1 MKLSR
6 HIITLLTLLVAG
18 CATLSAQQIALPNIN
33 IEKFDSEAMKAVR
46 ELPHRGGVVKGESYN
61 HLHIYA
67 AQFIIE
73 QEWLVE
79 IENSAEFIDA
89 IDLSE
94 PVDFS
99 AEPQKKRKGSGTHIY
114 ADYIYDSEGVL
125 RWIYT
130 NEVAVAVGGGV
141 SSSQALLDELL
152 SHNFDLVF
160 KVKDVREGLLFGIS
174 GGRLCVVV
182 RNDDESFST
191 HTFSEFTATEG
202 VAKSL
207 LRPMTYKK
215 AERAASLKSAS
226 ESGDTMPMF
235 RGGDLSHFR
244 QWVVENMMFP
254 KDIYGRQIGG
264 RVVVSFV
271 VNAKG
276 RVEWIEILETD
287 NQQLAKSVYDL
298 LERSPKWTPGRQ
310 GGIPVAMQYTL
321 PLNFQVAQ

>member
-6 HIITLLTLLVAG
+6 HIITLLSALIAG
-18 CATLSAQQIALPNIN
+18 CATLLAQQIALPNIN
-33 IEKFDSEAMKAVR
+33 IEKFDGEAMKAVR

-99 AEPQKKRKGSGTHIY
+99 AEPKKKKKGSGTHIY
-114 ADYIYDSEGVL
+114 ADYIYDSEGTL
-125 RWIYT
+125 RWIYS
-130 NEVAVAVGGGV
+130 NEVAVAVGGA
-141 SSSQALLDELL
+141 SSSQALLDVLL
-152 SHNFDLVF
+152 GHNFDLVF
-160 KVKDVREGLLFGIS
+160 KVKDVREGVLFGIS

-182 RNDDESFST
+182 HNDDDSFTT
-191 HTFSEFTATEG
+191 HTFGEFTAEEG

-215 AERAASLKSAS
+215 AERAASLKSAAD
-226 ESGDTMPMF
+226 SGDTMPMF

-244 QWVVENMMFP
+244 QWVLENMMFP
-254 KDIYGRQIGG
+254 KDMYGRQIGG

-276 RVEWIEILETD
+276 RVEWVEILEAD

-298 LERSPKWTPGRQ
+298 LCRSPKWTPGRK
-310 GGIPVAMQYTL
+310 GGIPVAMEYTL